1 MRVLAL
7 TTQKGGAGKTTLA
20 ASLAV
25 AAAEDGERVIALDT
39 DPQGT
44 LYAWGLRRQK
54 ADIPSDDLLVE
65 RVEAAALAGAI
76 RNARANGDASLI
88 VVDTPG
94 VHGPALGLGVADA
107 HFALIPVKPSVF
119 DVEAARPTVKLLRSL
134 GKRFGFVLSQV
145 NVTSAARN
153 LDAATALMGENG
165 QSPPMIG
172 ARSDFLDA
180 AVAGQG
186 VTEFAPKGRSA
197 AEVRFLWAYVKAQLP
212 EVSR

>member
-20 ASLAV
+20 SSLAV
-25 AAAEDGERVIALDT
+25 AAVESGERVIALDT

-54 ADIPSDDLLVE
+54 AGVPSDDLLVE
-65 RVEAAALAGAI
+65 RVEPAALAGAI
-76 RNARANGDASLI
+76 RNARANGGASLI

-107 HFALIPVKPSVF
+107 DFALIPVKPSVF

-145 NVTSAARN
+145 NLTSAARN
-153 LDAATALMGENG
+153 LDAAAALVTENS
-165 QSPPMIG
+165 QPPPMI
-172 ARSDFLDA
+172 ATRSDFLDA
-180 AVAGQG
+180 AVAGMG

-197 AEVRFLWAYVKAQLP
+197 AEIRFLWAYVKAQIP
-212 EVSR
+212 EATP